1 MLPLPDLITGAYEAA
16 VCASTG
22 GVAAPPGPRRPLEA
36 LVVPLAPPAKA
47 LAGRLADPELRP
59 LLYRY
64 QALGTKDVLAP
75 LKVQQAMYPENP
87 DRDFGTSGFSLGDD
101 ASARVVLTWICRR

>member
-1 MLPLPDLITGAYEAA
+1 MREHWRGCCPTW
-16 VCASTG
+16 
-22 GVAAPPGPRRPLEA
+22 AAPAAGGAGRS
-36 LVVPLAPPAKA
+36 LAPPAKA

-64 QALGTKDVLAP
+64 QVLGTKDVLAP
-75 LKVQQAMYPENP
+75 LNVQQAMYPENP